1 MSAICSGFVPHA
13 VKATRCKR
21 CFRELSDHRD
31 DDKSS
36 QKPAAAKPKP
46 KPKGIKQ
53 KEIVNGSGKK
63 SEKPGDGSRKEE
75 DCDKQ
80 QSDEVSADPKV
91 SVPLRRRRADNAND
105 SGGSDSAI
113 GSKRGSMRRS
123 REVVPQDSDVV
134 TRRRSGNDQDGNSDG
149 PGKRVQIITTK
160 EVERSSS
167 PGQRVPPETSGEINS
182 PDVEFIL
189 KVKTSR
195 YNQKDLDETESIAG
209 TETTETTET
218 TLTFND
224 TMEDLQDSIH
234 DLSNELQSSEKKVLK
249 LEKEKQDILNRRMK
263 SETDDEAM
271 NKMASQLLKLRSE
284 VNKLKT
290 ENEEL
295 NDKYKETF
303 LEVEE
308 LEEELK
314 KRQPPEVVQTTLNQ
328 LRTKLQQTE
337 ALCEELKEEN
347 KEIKQEIAEL
357 EEEID
362 EIQDNFK
369 EDQVDEYRD
378 LKRELEATSKNCRIL
393 QFKLKKSDN
402 RCEELE
408 IEKTNLC
415 DQITEISSVD
425 KIDVDKV
432 KLKGLSEELKMAK
445 EVGKQLA
452 NDLEEIKVTNKSLQ
466 KENSALKTGLTNG
479 AQVKDVSRGIFQEQS
494 PSGKPNSD
502 QLVRDLYEAIE
513 RENDLKDQLKFSEQ
527 AAYMSRKKIGS
538 LEQENESLVLQVRK
552 MAQFRLGKHPKNVS
566 VSDEPSIDD
575 ITLQLELNEQ
585 ELIVLRKKL
594 EESDCDNLSSLK
606 ELEFLRDKV
615 ASQPVTTF
623 DLPEPSASEI
633 TDECK
638 YHQQKIRI
646 LQNEAKDLRRKL
658 IERERDNDRLKTEVS
673 VLQKKGSKVMV
684 RSRSLDEDLKVDL
697 KRQLQLMEQE
707 VSILRQKSTKLE
719 SENEKLN
726 GENRRMSM
734 RLGKKPPP
742 STAENLQMENMELNK
757 QIEELQKKVND
768 LLSEVRPS
776 TSEGVVEVV
785 RRGSLTDSEQELIT
799 SLKKRI
805 KCRDDELS
813 ELQTKFAKTEIENT
827 KLGRELKKLKD
838 RMISVPE
845 ERSQETDLYISLRGS
860 ETVQESLKETFDTEK
875 KLQENAKRE
884 LTQKCQRLTEDVKKL
899 NESKKSL
906 ESEFKTA
913 RESLKQSEVKLVEL
927 SKLSKSGESTGDN
940 TFHVEKLT
948 KENEEL
954 KENLNEFQ
962 EKLGDSAKNLS
973 HNLEEMEKLKE
984 ENEQMVKKVKVIEDE
999 RKSLETQVKP
1009 KTTNLNKETVK
1020 KYKAQ
1025 IKTLEES
1032 KEELE
1037 NELLEVKDEV
1047 NMIFHLNESKS
1058 RLKNVDNRQTEVA
1071 MGWLNE
1077 RTELKEKLAEFSKK
1091 YDESVKELEE
1101 MRKTIKDKE
1110 LESEEQTDEDIEE
1123 KIKAI
1128 KEALKEEMEELR
1140 SANEKFKIKCAEQE
1154 ENTGK
1159 SQKEIKELQEN
1170 KKKIA
1175 NQHRKEKDE
1184 WQNTE
1189 ADFEAKIK
1197 SFQRK
1202 VEKQERDQK
1211 NEITIKDEE
1220 LLMTK
1225 DKLVKV
1231 ERDLRRLKAK
1241 QEEMERESQDK
1252 LAFEPR
1258 KLICYAQMRSH
1269 WCMGRHDRNSQITL
1283 SKTIT
1288 ILGLGNRFHCA
1299 CASMT
1304 GLFSGNEPTAE
1315 VSKYEG
1321 NTKMWIF
1328 IKDLGKERQE
1338 YDDLTAKYDLLEEDY
1353 VVVKAKL
1360 VMDKENIEI
1369 SYNKLKNEHE
1379 TLSSELTTVRDTLNA
1394 RQDAW
1399 IKDKLDK
1406 EERLKELEAKVSRAQ
1421 GWEMERLQIQD
1432 TLNQN
1437 NSLIDSYKKEEKH
1450 LKHERDNLR
1459 RQVEDQARIIN
1470 ELQKMTTGT
1479 NAFSGDESERLTA
1492 VRNEKE
1498 QLVQLMGEEI
1508 QTMQKQ
1514 ILSFQKER
1522 DSYKEKLDL
1531 AEKLLEKNKFEA
1543 KKQDQSRKNA
1553 TDSEKVSELQSE
1565 IEDLEDQLASGK
1577 LEVNNL
1583 RTGYLAEKSRWNIQ
1597 MAEMKTKLN
1606 QLEERNLID
1615 GLGRSSR
1622 MIAKTKLELAWDK
1635 ERSEQQRLLAESKR
1649 LISELGDKLITV
1661 ETLRDKERIDAKR
1674 QLESLKQTMKG
1685 EQGDTKK
1692 KIGELHSDLNEL
1704 RHAHARVRGSTES
1717 LQKGKE
1723 YDSEKEEMRI
1733 RLVQLESHHENLSNL
1748 LTEVEKLSE
1757 IAPEVL
1763 EVAKQDNTY
1772 IKPNELTPYRGR
1784 PPLIKAASADSR
1796 TTQDEFQEMLFSILQ
1811 KTKELKEVQANTEPF
1826 QKPYRRTLSASDR
1839 QQPLPGM
1846 SAIFHDDDPY
1856 KKWSTS
1862 NLRPNLPHPPPSM
1875 YITPP
1880 TQRSLYRK
1888 SVSLQDQSGID
1899 SSTSKIWISTDTS
1912 EPGSMESLAASQAS
1926 SKSAIGAGDYS
1937 TMPVRPERRSSER
1950 RRRTTEVSTESI
1962 NEAAG
1967 RRSRRSVKDKIKNL
1981 VSSKSVEDSS
1991 TGKSI
1996 AGAAKISASV
2006 GLGSETPEEHKR
2018 DRSLTARI
2026 RNAFKKPSSR
2036 STSVDKDADRDSA
2049 DRKSPSPAARSHR
2062 GKLEPQ
2068 SSIESVTS
2076 TKSVRNLI
2084 LS

>member
-845 ERSQETDLYISLRGS
+845 ERSQERSAAVPNEMKVNSRQRSSTPRLRLYLEPGMLLYHRNGSHLKTDCIKPKLTPKPFLHFKISRLVKKKGS

-999 RKSLETQVKP
+999 RKSLETQVILDVKP

-1037 NELLEVKDEV
+1037 NELLEVKDE
-1047 NMIFHLNESKS
+1047 LNESKS

-1252 LAFEPR
+1252 
-1258 KLICYAQMRSH
+1258 I
-1269 WCMGRHDRNSQITL
+1269 
-1283 SKTIT
+1283 
-1288 ILGLGNRFHCA
+1288 
-1299 CASMT
+1299 
-1304 GLFSGNEPTAE
+1304 
-1315 VSKYEG
+1315 KYLER
-1321 NTKMWIF
+1321 
-1328 IKDLGKERQE
+1328 DLGKERQE

>member
-845 ERSQETDLYISLRGS
+845 ERSQERSAAVPNEMKVNSRQRSSTPRLRLYLEPGMLLYHRNGSHLKTDCIKPKLTPKPFLHFKISRLVKKKGS

-999 RKSLETQVKP
+999 RKSLETQVILDVKP

-1047 NMIFHLNESKS
+1047 NMIFHNSKTITVLSILNFRSTTHVRTRRCNDTKGMAVLNESKS

-1252 LAFEPR
+1252 H
-1258 KLICYAQMRSH
+1258 K
-1269 WCMGRHDRNSQITL
+1269 
-1283 SKTIT
+1283 K
-1288 ILGLGNRFHCA
+1288 
-1299 CASMT
+1299 
-1304 GLFSGNEPTAE
+1304 
-1315 VSKYEG
+1315 G
-1321 NTKMWIF
+1321 NT
-1328 IKDLGKERQE
+1328 
-1338 YDDLTAKYDLLEEDY
+1338 
-1353 VVVKAKL
+1353 
-1360 VMDKENIEI
+1360 
-1369 SYNKLKNEHE
+1369 NKLFM
-1379 TLSSELTTVRDTLNA
+1379 
-1394 RQDAW
+1394 Q
-1399 IKDKLDK
+1399 
-1406 EERLKELEAKVSRAQ
+1406 
-1421 GWEMERLQIQD
+1421 
-1432 TLNQN
+1432 
-1437 NSLIDSYKKEEKH
+1437 
-1450 LKHERDNLR
+1450 
-1459 RQVEDQARIIN
+1459 RI
-1470 ELQKMTTGT
+1470 
-1479 NAFSGDESERLTA
+1479 
-1492 VRNEKE
+1492 
-1498 QLVQLMGEEI
+1498 
-1508 QTMQKQ
+1508 
-1514 ILSFQKER
+1514 
-1522 DSYKEKLDL
+1522 Y
-1531 AEKLLEKNKFEA
+1531 
-1543 KKQDQSRKNA
+1543 
-1553 TDSEKVSELQSE
+1553 
-1565 IEDLEDQLASGK
+1565 
-1577 LEVNNL
+1577 
-1583 RTGYLAEKSRWNIQ
+1583 
-1597 MAEMKTKLN
+1597 
-1606 QLEERNLID
+1606 
-1615 GLGRSSR
+1615 
-1622 MIAKTKLELAWDK
+1622 
-1635 ERSEQQRLLAESKR
+1635 
-1649 LISELGDKLITV
+1649 
-1661 ETLRDKERIDAKR
+1661 
-1674 QLESLKQTMKG
+1674 
-1685 EQGDTKK
+1685 
-1692 KIGELHSDLNEL
+1692 
-1704 RHAHARVRGSTES
+1704 
-1717 LQKGKE
+1717 
-1723 YDSEKEEMRI
+1723 
-1733 RLVQLESHHENLSNL
+1733 
-1748 LTEVEKLSE
+1748 
-1757 IAPEVL
+1757 
-1763 EVAKQDNTY
+1763 
-1772 IKPNELTPYRGR
+1772 
-1784 PPLIKAASADSR
+1784 
-1796 TTQDEFQEMLFSILQ
+1796 
-1811 KTKELKEVQANTEPF
+1811 
-1826 QKPYRRTLSASDR
+1826 
-1839 QQPLPGM
+1839 
-1846 SAIFHDDDPY
+1846 
-1856 KKWSTS
+1856 
-1862 NLRPNLPHPPPSM
+1862 PS
-1875 YITPP
+1875 
-1880 TQRSLYRK
+1880 
-1888 SVSLQDQSGID
+1888 
-1899 SSTSKIWISTDTS
+1899 
-1912 EPGSMESLAASQAS
+1912 
-1926 SKSAIGAGDYS
+1926 
-1937 TMPVRPERRSSER
+1937 
-1950 RRRTTEVSTESI
+1950 
-1962 NEAAG
+1962 
-1967 RRSRRSVKDKIKNL
+1967 
-1981 VSSKSVEDSS
+1981 
-1991 TGKSI
+1991 
-1996 AGAAKISASV
+1996 
-2006 GLGSETPEEHKR
+2006 
-2018 DRSLTARI
+2018 
-2026 RNAFKKPSSR
+2026 
-2036 STSVDKDADRDSA
+2036 
-2049 DRKSPSPAARSHR
+2049 
-2062 GKLEPQ
+2062 
-2068 SSIESVTS
+2068 
-2076 TKSVRNLI
+2076 
-2084 LS
+2084 

>member
-1 MSAICSGFVPHA
+1 MNC
-13 VKATRCKR
+13 KA
-21 CFRELSDHRD
+21 
-31 DDKSS
+31 
-36 QKPAAAKPKP
+36 QK
-46 KPKGIKQ
+46 
-53 KEIVNGSGKK
+53 
-63 SEKPGDGSRKEE
+63 
-75 DCDKQ
+75 
-80 QSDEVSADPKV
+80 
-91 SVPLRRRRADNAND
+91 
-105 SGGSDSAI
+105 
-113 GSKRGSMRRS
+113 
-123 REVVPQDSDVV
+123 
-134 TRRRSGNDQDGNSDG
+134 
-149 PGKRVQIITTK
+149 
-160 EVERSSS
+160 
-167 PGQRVPPETSGEINS
+167 
-182 PDVEFIL
+182 
-189 KVKTSR
+189 
-195 YNQKDLDETESIAG
+195 
-209 TETTETTET
+209 
-218 TLTFND
+218 
-224 TMEDLQDSIH
+224 
-234 DLSNELQSSEKKVLK
+234 KKVLK

-479 AQVKDVSRGIFQEQS
+479 AQVKDVSRGIFQEHFISSGKSVGYSLKDFLNSLQS

-838 RMISVPE
+838 RMISVQKRDHRKVRDE
-845 ERSQETDLYISLRGS
+845 ATRMDLREIIKELEDEIRSAAVPNEMKVNSRQRSSTPRLRLYLEPGMLLYHRNGSHLKTDCIKPKLTPKPFLHLEISRLVKKKGS
-860 ETVQESLKETFDTEK
+860 ETVQESLKETFDNEK

-906 ESEFKTA
+906 ESEFKTV

-954 KENLNEFQ
+954 KESLNEFQ

-999 RKSLETQVKP
+999 RKSLETQVILDVKP

-1037 NELLEVKDEV
+1037 NELLEVKDE
-1047 NMIFHLNESKS
+1047 LNESKS

-1128 KEALKEEMEELR
+1128 KEALKEEMEELK

-1241 QEEMERESQDK
+1241 QEETERESQD
-1252 LAFEPR
+1252 
-1258 KLICYAQMRSH
+1258 
-1269 WCMGRHDRNSQITL
+1269 
-1283 SKTIT
+1283 
-1288 ILGLGNRFHCA
+1288 
-1299 CASMT
+1299 
-1304 GLFSGNEPTAE
+1304 
-1315 VSKYEG
+1315 
-1321 NTKMWIF
+1321 
-1328 IKDLGKERQE
+1328 KERQE

-1406 EERLKELEAKVSRAQ
+1406 EELEAKVSRAQ

-1459 RQVEDQARIIN
+1459 RQLVPV
-1470 ELQKMTTGT
+1470 GP
-1479 NAFSGDESERLTA
+1479 SESKWILDIPVGPSVRGSAWTRLTQLGLLRDGEKFNNIRTFSPETFYS
-1492 VRNEKE
+1492 RN
-1498 QLVQLMGEEI
+1498 
-1508 QTMQKQ
+1508 
-1514 ILSFQKER
+1514 ILSGKNEILT
-1522 DSYKEKLDL
+1522 KEKLDL

-1543 KKQDQSRKNA
+1543 KKQDRSRKNA

-1796 TTQDEFQEMLFSILQ
+1796 TTQDEFQEMLFSVRIHLNY
-1811 KTKELKEVQANTEPF
+1811 LKSCVLF
-1826 QKPYRRTLSASDR
+1826 
-1839 QQPLPGM
+1839 
-1846 SAIFHDDDPY
+1846 
-1856 KKWSTS
+1856 
-1862 NLRPNLPHPPPSM
+1862 
-1875 YITPP
+1875 
-1880 TQRSLYRK
+1880 
-1888 SVSLQDQSGID
+1888 
-1899 SSTSKIWISTDTS
+1899 
-1912 EPGSMESLAASQAS
+1912 
-1926 SKSAIGAGDYS
+1926 IG
-1937 TMPVRPERRSSER
+1937 
-1950 RRRTTEVSTESI
+1950 
-1962 NEAAG
+1962 
-1967 RRSRRSVKDKIKNL
+1967 
-1981 VSSKSVEDSS
+1981 
-1991 TGKSI
+1991 
-1996 AGAAKISASV
+1996 
-2006 GLGSETPEEHKR
+2006 
-2018 DRSLTARI
+2018 
-2026 RNAFKKPSSR
+2026 
-2036 STSVDKDADRDSA
+2036 
-2049 DRKSPSPAARSHR
+2049 
-2062 GKLEPQ
+2062 
-2068 SSIESVTS
+2068 
-2076 TKSVRNLI
+2076 
-2084 LS
+2084 